1 MKDQASVVTRRG
13 ETYGGRSRA
22 ERATDRRDRIVAA
35 AVQLFGT
42 YDYETVTVA
51 DVCMNAKVS
60 KRYFYEHF
68 ADRAGLIVA
77 VHREQN
83 EWLLNGVVQ
92 AVPERPATLEELLR
106 PAMRTLIGLLRAYPE
121 RARVIYINAPRM
133 ETRRREVLRKDAEFL
148 GRFLRRASGRPVE
161 KLRYDR
167 TLLAMAAGVSEVI
180 IDWVSRGMTDDP
192 DLLAEHLTGIGLAL
206 LSAS

>member
-1 MKDQASVVTRRG
+1 VH
-13 ETYGGRSRA
+13 
-22 ERATDRRDRIVAA
+22 
-35 AVQLFGT
+35 LFGT
-42 YDYETVTVA
+42 QDYESITVA
-51 DVCMNAKVS
+51 DVCAHARVS

-68 ADRAGLIVA
+68 ADRADLIVA

-83 EWLLNGVVQ
+83 EWLLGGVVR
-92 AVPERPATLEELLR
+92 AAPDRPATLEDLLR

-133 ETRRREVLRKDAEFL
+133 EMRRRDVLRKDAEFL
-148 GRFLRRASGRPVE
+148 DRFLRRLSSRPME
-161 KLRYDR
+161 QLRYDR

-192 DLLAEHLTGIGLAL
+192 DLLADHLTGIGLAL
-206 LSAS
+206 LRAR